1 MAKKSGKPSYVPNR
15 GDVVWLTFDPQAGH
29 EQAGIRPAV
38 VLSPQSY
45 NERSSL
51 ILVVP
56 VTRQIKGYPFE
67 VVLPP
72 DLPFRGA
79 VLSDQI
85 KSVDWRA
92 RDARLIGSLPDAI
105 VSSILER
112 AGLLLARAK

>member
-1 MAKKSGKPSYVPNR
+1 
-15 GDVVWLTFDPQAGH
+15 VWLTFDPQAGH
-29 EQAGIRPAV
+29 EQAGVRPAV

-51 ILVVP
+51 IVVVP

-67 VVLPP
+67 VVLPN
-72 DLPFRGA
+72 DLPVSGA

-92 RDARLIGSLPDAI
+92 RNARLICSLPEN
-105 VSSILER
+105 VTNNVLR
-112 AGLLLARAK
+112 KAGVLLSLG